1 MQLFFYILIFNDE
14 KFIQMLA
21 EESMELKL
29 RKRFNDS
36 DLLTFTTGEL
46 RIKLQNTSILTP

>member
-1 MQLFFYILIFNDE
+1 
-14 KFIQMLA
+14 MLA

-29 RKRFNDS
+29 RKTFNDS